1 VSNERA
7 NGPTS
12 KNDAVYLD
20 HLERR
25 RADFDRS
32 MWQAPALTIAAQAF
46 LLRVLTD
53 RSVDGGAR
61 AVILAAGIA
70 ASVAAA
76 ASLLRLRAREVRYS
90 EEIARLL
97 VKENDPWLREPEP
110 KPKDGPK
117 FLSETRLRK
126 WAGRWRLP
134 VYLLWCLAL
143 LLFVAADAVAFALTI

>member
-1 VSNERA
+1 VNFPLADERHDQPA
-7 NGPTS
+7 REL
-12 KNDAVYLD
+12 DAVYVD

-25 RADFDRS
+25 RSDLDRS

-61 AVILAAGIA
+61 AVILAAGVA

-97 VKENDPWLREPEP
+97 IKENDPWLREPEP

-134 VYLLWCLAL
+134 V
-143 LLFVAADAVAFALTI
+143 